1 MKVLNNIVGLF
12 NNAVLL
18 EFFINPQYYKNLFVL
33 LIILQFILNS
43 LFFLFYKILVK
54 FYF

>member
-18 EFFINPQYYKNLFVL
+18 EFFINPQYYKNLFVSHHSGKH
-33 LIILQFILNS
+33 FWEKS
-43 LFFLFYKILVK
+43 
-54 FYF
+54 